1 MKKVKQGFTLIEL
14 LVVIAIIGI
23 LASLLLPA
31 LAKAKTKA
39 NRVKCKNN
47 LTTLQK
53 AYTGLSSEIEGG
65 TIHLSGLIAASGD
78 GNTFAKSLGYA
89 DYNDPF
95 CNRWM
100 NAFEIRRSLTSY
112 KAVASPLD
120 AKVVAYQRR
129 YGVKSLDQHGINR
142 VNETGRIKSYG
153 VAMMGDLKASET
165 IGFVTRNIVASGGG
179 DRDRYV
185 RTHGSANHGQR
196 WLYPYA
202 NSPQF
207 YWGHW
212 NGHGITNFRTKGNP
226 GNANNGA
233 NPQTFQA
240 QFYGPGNQRHS
251 MTGLATGQANWVT
264 MGGAAAQGSD
274 SEFND
279 QLRRANDNFK
289 EGDAIAT
296 GLNLIVI
303 RPAGN

>member
-1 MKKVKQGFTLIEL
+1 MKKVRQGFTLIEL

-39 NRVKCKNN
+39 NRVKCTNN
-47 LTTLQK
+47 LSSLQK
-53 AYTGLSSEIEGG
+53 AYAGLSSEIEGG
-65 TIHLSGLIAASGD
+65 TITYSGLIAASGD
-78 GNTFAKSLGYA
+78 GNRFAKSLGYA

-100 NAFEIRRSLTSY
+100 NAFEIRRSLTTY
-112 KAVASPLD
+112 AAVASPLD
-120 AKVVAYQRR
+120 QKVVAQQRR
-129 YGVKSLDQHGINR
+129 YGIKSFDQHGINR
-142 VNETGRIKSYG
+142 IREDGRIKSYA
-153 VAMMGDLKASET
+153 VANMGDLKASET
-165 IGFVTRNIVASGGG
+165 IGFLTRNIVASSGG
-179 DRDRYV
+179 DRNNYV
-185 RTHGSANHGQR
+185 RTHGGANDGRR

-207 YWGHW
+207 YWGQW
-212 NGHGITNFRTKGNP
+212 NGHGITNLRTRGNP
-226 GNANNGA
+226 NSPNTY
-233 NPQTFQA
+233 QV

-251 MTGLATGQANWVT
+251 MTGLATGQANWVM

-289 EGDAIAT
+289 EGDAISP
-296 GLNLIVI
+296 GLNLITI
-303 RPAGN
+303 RPAQW

>member
-53 AYTGLSSEIEGG
+53 SYAGLSSEIEGG

-78 GNTFAKSLGYA
+78 GNRFAKSLGYA

-120 AKVVAYQRR
+120 QKVVAYQRR
-129 YGVKSLDQHGINR
+129 YNVKSLDQHGINR

-165 IGFVTRNIVASGGG
+165 IGFVTRNIVASSGG

-185 RTHGSANHGQR
+185 RRHGNTNDGRR
-196 WLYPYA
+196 WLYPM
-202 NSPQF
+202 NNQPQF
-207 YWGHW
+207 YWGQW
-212 NGHGITNFRTKGNP
+212 NGHGITNFRTRGNERSP
-226 GNANNGA
+226 N
-233 NPQTFQA
+233 TFQA

-251 MTGLATGQANWVT
+251 MTGLDTGQANWVT